1 MAATDHPSDRRP
13 RSDDDDPTLCAHL
26 EPTAEGASCT
36 LYPADLSADEWTTK
50 WLSADAGSYVTL
62 SEMR

>member
-1 MAATDHPSDRRP
+1 MSTRNHPSDRR
-13 RSDDDDPTLCAHL
+13 SHADDEHGLCAHL
-26 EPTAEGASCT
+26 EPGADGATCT
-36 LYPADLSADEWTTK
+36 LFPADVSVEEQTTK